1 LGLGY
6 KRESS
11 QCVRVSVVMTCQHEV
26 VLYTPLRC
34 DPAVVITK
42 DDQLWKLNISMLPVS
57 QYAESWLCPVEHAER
72 S

>member
-1 LGLGY
+1 
-6 KRESS
+6 
-11 QCVRVSVVMTCQHEV
+11 MTCQHEV